1 MGVRISPPVLNL
13 GVLPMQI
20 VNSIKNAF
28 RESYVELVQKT
39 TWPTLSEMQKT
50 TALVAL
56 ASVIISLIIFVMD
69 KVITFVL
76 ETIYSLF

>member
-1 MGVRISPPVLNL
+1 M
-13 GVLPMQI
+13 

-39 TWPTLSEMQKT
+39 SWPTFSQMQKT
-50 TALVAL
+50 SALVAL
-56 ASVIISLIIFVMD
+56 ASVIISLVIFGMD
-69 KVITFVL
+69 KIITFVL